1 MRPKHELVLF
11 ACAQQQVLDLHVHPS
26 PGSGS
31 PHDAHARMLNME
43 EAQRL
48 SVEESLKQQ
57 AMAHLTP
64 RFTLADIAQNPELAK
79 AAKLELSGHNR
90 ISDETEKLSSC
101 DTQSRVTEIEHVRFA
116 ADTADRDAEREIQV
130 GLEEI
135 DVLLKRL
142 VMGKR

>member
-1 MRPKHELVLF
+1 
-11 ACAQQQVLDLHVHPS
+11 
-26 PGSGS
+26 
-31 PHDAHARMLNME
+31 MLNME

-79 AAKLELSGHNR
+79 AAKLELSGHTR

-130 GLEEI
+130 GLEEV